1 MKKIIEL
8 TEEENEKLKKIAK
21 KMRRSEKAQI
31 EDMLERQINFMWKA
45 IEKDKEDDKYEKEF
59 WKSLQK

>member
-8 TEEENEKLKKIAK
+8 TEEDNAKLKKIAK

-31 EDMLERQINFMWKA
+31 EEMLERQINFMWRH
-45 IEKDKEDDKYEKEF
+45 IKEETEDNEYAEEF
-59 WKSLQK
+59 FKTLQK

>member
-8 TEEENEKLKKIAK
+8 TEEENAKLKEIAK

-31 EDMLERQINFMWKA
+31 EDMLERQIKFMYKM
-45 IEKDKEDDKYEKEF
+45 IEKDKDDYDEIM
-59 WKSLQK
+59 KSL

>member
-8 TEEENEKLKKIAK
+8 TEEENAKLKEIAK

-31 EDMLERQINFMWKA
+31 EEMLERQINFMWKT
-45 IEKDKEDDKYEKEF
+45 IEKDKDDFDEIMKN
-59 WKSLQK
+59 L